1 MKPLREYIKTAFI
14 SFMLLLLFVEL
25 LNFLFG
31 SKSRT
36 LGNSYGPQSVEE
48 IINDHLIK
56 DSVVLAISITIIIVL
71 VFLNDKYQF
80 QKKQQQKKSPI
91 KDPILDKIIEGA
103 LSGKTTDDILKTQ
116 KDDSEIEK
124 EVDDDNKEYQ

>member
-48 IINDHLIK
+48 IINNHLIK
-56 DSVVLAISITIIIVL
+56 DSVVLAISITIIKVL

-80 QKKQQQKKSPI
+80 QKKQKQKKSPI
-91 KDPILDKIIEGA
+91 KDPILNKIIEDA
-103 LSGKTTDDILKTQ
+103 KSGKTADDILKAQ
-116 KDDSEIEK
+116 NEDSKIENEENDDHK
-124 EVDDDNKEYQ
+124 

>member
-1 MKPLREYIKTAFI
+1 MKPLREYIKIAFI
-14 SFMLLLLFVEL
+14 SFIILLLFAEL

-31 SKSRT
+31 SQSRT

-48 IINDHLIK
+48 IINNHLIN
-56 DSVVLAISITIIIVL
+56 DSIVLAISITIMTILI
-71 VFLNDKYQF
+71 FFNDKYQF

-116 KDDSEIEK
+116 NDDSETEK
-124 EVDDDNKEYQ
+124 EVDNDNKEYQ

>member
-36 LGNSYGPQSVEE
+36 LGNSYGPQTIEE
-48 IINDHLIK
+48 ILRYHLLK
-56 DSVVLAISITIIIVL
+56 DSAALSIIIAIGLFFVYQ
-71 VFLNDKYQF
+71 NDKYQF

-103 LSGKTTDDILKTQ
+103 LSGKTTDDRLKTQ
-116 KDDSEIEK
+116 NDDSETEK